1 MLGQIQLR
9 EEIAERLKQAR
20 KNLGFDSVEDFCKN
34 TGLPIAEYLNHE
46 TGRTALKAS
55 HAMQYC
61 QLLRITL
68 HWLMFGEDIIKPS
81 ERKKRHPPTVRKPKL
96 DS

>member
-20 KNLGFDSVEDFCKN
+20 QNSGFASVEDFCKS

-55 HAMQYC
+55 QAMQYC
-61 QLLRITL
+61 RLLHITL
-68 HWLMFGEDIIKPS
+68 HWLMFGQDIIKPT
-81 ERKKRHPPTVRKPKL
+81 ERKKRHPPTLRKTEP